1 MEGWFD
7 IVYFIG
13 LGLSLLSSSIVLIIL
28 LRINFKDHST
38 KLRVYFTSID
48 IGSTIFL
55 AIPYLPYKNPIY
67 ECVYNAMYY
76 FIIMLH
82 GFWVFFISF
91 FLYMVICRKNSKVKK
106 FTTPALLGFILI
118 SFIATIVVLIIPGNG
133 KNCVILNTNEM
144 MIIYLLVTCVGF
156 EVIVFTMITYFYV
169 QIRKVIKDEFL
180 CEDKKCTRNRNLCLR
195 LLGYPILF
203 FVLLAFTELNVV
215 QYFYIGTE
223 EGLILFQ
230 IRILLIVYYPC
241 LNSMLYGFT
250 KSSKKFFCSLLLKA
264 PEYTENQELLND
276 IRQVGFIK
284 DRVYMDLAD
293 LSESDILD

>member
-1 MEGWFD
+1 MESWFN

-38 KLRVYFTSID
+38 KLRVYLTLID
-48 IGSTIFL
+48 IGSTISL
-55 AIPYLPYKNPIY
+55 AIPYIPYKDQLY
-67 ECVYNAMYY
+67 ECIYNAMYY

-91 FLYMVICRKNSKVKK
+91 FLYMVICRKNNKVKK
-106 FTTPALLGFILI
+106 MTTPALLVFILI
-118 SFIATIVVLIIPGNG
+118 SFVATVVVLIIPGND
-133 KNCVILNTNEM
+133 KNCVVLNTKEM
-144 MIIYLLVTCVGF
+144 MISYLLVTCVGF
-156 EVIVFTMITYFYV
+156 EMLVFTMITCFYIK
-169 QIRKVIKDEFL
+169 IRQVIKDEFL
-180 CEDKKCTRNRNLCLR
+180 CEDRKCARNRNLCLR

-203 FVLLAFTELNVV
+203 FILLSFTELNVF
-215 QYFYIGTE
+215 QYIYNGTN
-223 EGLILFQ
+223 EGLILFE

-241 LNSMLYGFT
+241 LNSLLYGFT

-264 PEYTENQELLND
+264 PDYTENQELLND

-284 DRVYMDLAD
+284 DRIYMDLAD